1 MRLLTPENT
10 GRDIVEKNDRERKKS
25 ETKMVL
31 KDQKGKYRYGGK
43 QRTSNMCMIR
53 IPKETD

>member
-10 GRDIVEKNDRERKKS
+10 GRMIEREKKS